1 MAPRCDKWP
10 NSARTGSAFARSVAA
25 VDRTIAT
32 VLERDFARRP
42 EESDAT
48 RRPAIDRPSSGA
60 AGLLGLQQQAGNA
73 AVASLIQ
80 RAPEDDAAM
89 PYDRKKSEKPGSTD
103 APGAKPAPKVAP
115 KKFEDFTARILKV
128 EVDGPKTVITIAAG
142 TDRGAMRYTPG
153 ALLDAND
160 KEYEDFWI
168 ESATDGR
175 STARVAATTDQ
186 VSKNPSARIKASK
199 NESQEGKGD

>member
-1 MAPRCDKWP
+1 M
-10 NSARTGSAFARSVAA
+10 GSASARSVAP
-25 VDRTIAT
+25 VDRTIA
-32 VLERDFARRP
+32 VVVERDLDRRP
-42 EESDAT
+42 DEAGPT
-48 RRPAIDRPSSGA
+48 RRPAGDGPSSPRSP
-60 AGLLGLQQQAGNA
+60 LLDLQRQAGNA
-73 AVASLIQ
+73 AVTSLIQ
-80 RAPEDDAAM
+80 RAPADDDAAT
-89 PYDRKKSEKPGSTD
+89 PYDTRKSEKPGSTD
-103 APGAKPAPKVAP
+103 APGARPAPKGPP

-142 TDRGAMRYTPG
+142 TDRGAMKYTPG

-186 VSKNPSARIKASK
+186 VSKNPKARIKASK